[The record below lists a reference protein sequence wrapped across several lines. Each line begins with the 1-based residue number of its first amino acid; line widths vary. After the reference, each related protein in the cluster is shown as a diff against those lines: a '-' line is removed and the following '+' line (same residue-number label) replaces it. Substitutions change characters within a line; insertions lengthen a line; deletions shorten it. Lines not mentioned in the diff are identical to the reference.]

1 MINLL
6 AHLAHVRIATN
17 DVDASARFYQERL
30 GLTEVK
36 RDETGSYL
44 RAWGDP
50 YLYSLVLVPS
60 DQPAL
65 VSMAWRAASPE
76 ALETAVGRV
85 EATGVIGM
93 WSEDR
98 FGIGRLYSFIN
109 PWGHAVDL
117 FWNVEKYVA
126 AAGTASI
133 YPDRPARRD
142 MAGTAPRQ
150 LDHVTVAASDVEAFA
165 AWHSEVLGFRIMAHT
180 IIEHANLSVFSVL
193 TTNESSHDL
202 AVVLDS
208 SPIKG
213 RINHFS
219 FWLESR
225 DYLFRAADL
234 MLENGY
240 PIEYGPSVHGI
251 GEANFLY
258 FREPSGMRVEMNTM
272 GYRNY
277 DPDWEP
283 RNWTPEQGSSNMFR
297 NGAMPM
303 SMTESFPSD
312 GRPTATEEGVLPGTE
327 EELELINPYAK
338 QGRG

>member
-1 MINLL
+1 MISFLS
-6 AHLAHVRIATN
+6 HLSYVRIASN
-17 DVDASARFYQERL
+17 DVDASSAFYQKQL
-30 GLTEVK
+30 GLTEVH
-36 RDETGSYL
+36 RDESGVYL

-50 YLYSLVLVPS
+50 YLYSLVLIPADEPS
-60 DQPAL
+60 L
-65 VSMAWRAASPE
+65 VSAAWRTSSPE
-76 ALETAVGRV
+76 ALEEVVARV
-85 EATGVIGM
+85 EASGVTGEWID
-93 WSEDR
+93 SR
-98 FGIGRLYSFIN
+98 FGVGRLYTFTG
-109 PWGHAVDL
+109 PWGHTIDL
-117 FWNVEKYVA
+117 FWEVEKYVPA
-126 AAGTASI
+126 PELTSV

-142 MAGTAPRQ
+142 AAGAAPRQ

-165 AWHSEVLGFRIMAHT
+165 KWHSEVLGFRIMAHT

-208 SPIKG
+208 SPIAG
-213 RINHFS
+213 RVNHFS
-219 FWLESR
+219 MWVESR
-225 DYLFRAADL
+225 DYLFRSADL
-234 MLENGY
+234 LIENGY

-258 FREPSGMRVEMNTM
+258 FREPSGMRVEMNTT

-277 DPDWEP
+277 VPDWEP
-283 RNWTPEQGSSNMFR
+283 RNWTPELGSTNMFR

-338 QGRG
+338 HGRG